1 MAGQQGQSTLF
12 ARWFFI
18 WNAIGY
24 KIYFLP
30 VFLVWHAIGEKIFP
44 FLVWH
49 AIREIIPYYPMV
61 ICLVLYLR
69 AVQIYNKM
77 LTVSSPYRMPR
88 RCLTC
93 CRGLPEWDTHFQC
106 SQHRE
111 CSKLHPCAACSL
123 WTAPTWA
130 LSEAWLKAH
139 PPFQRAPALVPSAV
153 PTDTSVTPA
162 PPEEASP
169 GPPLTYTRLGTA
181 TRSRAK
187 RRPARGAHQEQRA
200 GHCR

>member
-1 MAGQQGQSTLF
+1 
-12 ARWFFI
+12 
-18 WNAIGY
+18 
-24 KIYFLP
+24 
-30 VFLVWHAIGEKIFP
+30 
-44 FLVWH
+44 
-49 AIREIIPYYPMV
+49 
-61 ICLVLYLR
+61 
-69 AVQIYNKM
+69 M
-77 LTVSSPYRMPR
+77 LTVSSSPYRMPR

-111 CSKLHPCAACSL
+111 SSRLHPCTACSL

-169 GPPLTYTRLGTA
+169 AYAGTA
-181 TRSRAK
+181 IDLHASGDCDSETGEETSRAWRPPGAK
-187 RRPARGAHQEQRA
+187 SGSLSVSIPRDNGPAHTSGLSQITGAEEPLSSIPQPQTTNCHMHPCRRRSYAA
-200 GHCR
+200 